1 MARASIFSL
10 TCLCLFIL
18 VLKLADGQQAK
29 KCPPWCVSKHDASMD
44 RVKMSL
50 DWICKNGANCGP
62 ISPGGPCHVKGD
74 LKAMAS
80 YAFNDYFQKSRVSG
94 GLCDYGEVATIS
106 NADPSHGACKFTC
119 TPY

>member
-1 MARASIFSL
+1 MARASPIFSI
-10 TCLCLFIL
+10 TCFCLFLL
-18 VLKLADGQQAK
+18 VQQLADGQTK

-80 YAFNDYFQKSRVSG
+80 YAFNDYFQKTRVSG
-94 GLCDYGEVATIS
+94 GLCDYGEVATLS
-106 NADPSHGACKFTC
+106 NSDPSHGPCKFTC